1 MFFSNRSL
9 DFLDNST
16 ICSESTNQNKT
27 ILYHEIAP
35 LSQEYIQKLPKSI
48 VNCLLAI
55 SAVYM
60 LLRNPGDTAIERLA
74 LETKINALQ
83 THNQLLRNPQQQ
95 LDRRPDVVVSCGVLI
110 FAMDVGRSEKHTER
124 S

>member
-1 MFFSNRSL
+1 MGQQE
-9 DFLDNST
+9 T
-16 ICSESTNQNKT
+16 T
-27 ILYHEIAP
+27 LYHEFAP
-35 LSQEYIQKLPKSI
+35 LSPEHIQQLPKSI

-60 LLRNPGDTAIERLA
+60 LLRNPGNTVIERLA
-74 LETKINALQ
+74 LETKINAFQ
-83 THNQLLRNPQQQ
+83 THNRVLRNPQQQ

-110 FAMDVGRSEKHTER
+110 FAMDVGCYEKKHIEG

>member
-1 MFFSNRSL
+1 
-9 DFLDNST
+9 
-16 ICSESTNQNKT
+16 
-27 ILYHEIAP
+27 
-35 LSQEYIQKLPKSI
+35 
-48 VNCLLAI
+48 
-55 SAVYM
+55 M